1 MSMKNLNKNMEM
13 NSTEDESYTTEIKI
27 SGSTANS
34 MKDSLIKSLSKL
46 EMSVLTLNR
55 KDINS
60 IIKTY
65 EDLNELKKLMKYV
78 RKYVSINSFIL
89 NHIQGHIDKYEFY
102 LRNKFQI

>member
-1 MSMKNLNKNMEM
+1 MSMKNLNKQMET
-13 NSTEDESYTTEIKI
+13 NVTESESFSAETRIN
-27 SGSTANS
+27 GSTANS

-78 RKYVSINSFIL
+78 RKYVPINNFIL